1 MITLYSGTPGSG
13 KSLHLIK
20 VILNNLKLGRD
31 VICNFPIK
39 FNDKEKLKGYE
50 DKFFYILNENFTINS
65 LLEHAIDRGYFDK
78 KKESQCMCIYDEAGG
93 KYNTRDFNSKDRME
107 WIDFFSQH
115 RKCGFDFI
123 LVSQSDRMI
132 DRQIRTLFE
141 TEKEHRKLNNFGPF
155 AFLPFKYFV
164 AIERWY
170 VAKEKVDVEY
180 FRFKK
185 DIGNRYDS
193 MKMFDGFKLSPE
205 LLKKVKFREYY
216 YNIKSSLSLFTP
228 EEVFQRL
235 PDDIKLELKLDLS
248 DIEKFCSQYAEFS
261 KPLSVVFSGNEG
273 LI

>member
-13 KSLHLIK
+13 KSLHLIR

-31 VICNFPIK
+31 VICNFPIT
-39 FNDKEKLKGYE
+39 FTEKEIKKGYNE
-50 DKFFYILNENFTINS
+50 RFFYVLNQNYTINT

-93 KYNTRDFNSKDRME
+93 KYNTRDFSSKDRME

-123 LVSQSDRMI
+123 LVAQSDRMI

-155 AFLPFKYFV
+155 AMLPFKYFV
-164 AIERWY
+164 CIERWY
-170 VAKEKVDVEY
+170 VAKQKVDVEY
-180 FRFKK
+180 FRYKK
-185 DIGNRYDS
+185 AIGARYDS

-205 LLKKVKFREYY
+205 LLKKVKFREFYY
-216 YNIKSSLSLFTP
+216 TIKDSLSLFTP
-228 EEVFQRL
+228 KEVFEKL
-235 PDDIKLELKLDLS
+235 PDDIKIELKLS
-248 DIEKFCSQYAEFS
+248 INDIELFCSQYAEFN
-261 KPLSVVFSGNEG
+261 KPLESVFAGNES
-273 LI
+273 